1 MQNLKLFIF
10 CILYLV
16 DCISCEIDPKDRLE
30 PPPGQRCSGRNYQG
44 RRCCTPENPCDEGEG
59 DCDGPGDGGQHDGHR
74 GCKGDLVCG
83 SNNCKQF
90 GIYFHE
96 KDDCCVKPTNGV
108 SLSPDSVNFIP
119 GVPAEPPAGEF
130 SKIIGH
136 FFQLQA
142 SSVTN
147 LVVQINF
154 PQ

>member
-1 MQNLKLFIF
+1 MQRLKVLIF

-44 RRCCTPENPCDEGEG
+44 RRCCTPEDPCDEGEG

-90 GIYFHE
+90 GHYYHE
-96 KDDCCVKPTNGV
+96 KDDCCEKPKSKENKKTTTNPFKN
-108 SLSPDSVNFIP
+108 SNYPTYFRP
-119 GVPAEPPAGEF
+119 
-130 SKIIGH
+130 IG
-136 FFQLQA
+136 
-142 SSVTN
+142 
-147 LVVQINF
+147 
-154 PQ
+154 